1 LPVAEPNWRQVKNKV
16 CVITGASSG
25 IGAACAKAMAA
36 QGAIVIGCDL
46 RLDMLE
52 TVAEEINQSGGRMEA
67 YQVDVSDRDGVFAL
81 ADRIEKDHGG
91 ADVVL
96 NNAGVAHSA
105 PVEEITMDNFQWVMD
120 IDFWGVVHG
129 TQAFLPHMLKRGSG
143 HIANVSSIFGLI
155 GVPNQSAY
163 NAAKFAVLGF
173 TEALRHEMKEH
184 KDIGVTCIHPG
195 GINTNIVRHAR
206 FQQGPDADGEREE
219 AIQRFQKLTI
229 TQPAGAAKAIL
240 KGIRKNKA
248 RVLIGPDAVIVD
260 WARRLFPTHYMRVLP
275 ILGDIGKKDE

>member
-1 LPVAEPNWRQVKNKV
+1 MRKLKNKV

>member
-1 LPVAEPNWRQVKNKV
+1 MRQLKNKV

-52 TVAEEINQSGGRMEA
+52 TVAEEINQSGGRMET

-81 ADRIEKDHGG
+81 ADKIEKDHGG

-105 PVEEITMDNFQWVMD
+105 PVEEMTMDNFQWVMD

-155 GVPNQSAY
+155 GVPSQSAY

>member
-1 LPVAEPNWRQVKNKV
+1 MRQLKNKV

-81 ADRIEKDHGG
+81 ADKIEKDHGG

-105 PVEEITMDNFQWVMD
+105 PVEEMTMDNFQWVMD

>member
-1 LPVAEPNWRQVKNKV
+1 MRQLKNKV

-52 TVAEEINQSGGRMEA
+52 TVAEEINQSGGRMET

-105 PVEEITMDNFQWVMD
+105 PVEEMTMDNFQWVMD

-155 GVPNQSAY
+155 GVPSQSAY

>member
-1 LPVAEPNWRQVKNKV
+1 
-16 CVITGASSG
+16 
-25 IGAACAKAMAA
+25 M
-36 QGAIVIGCDL
+36 
-46 RLDMLE
+46 
-52 TVAEEINQSGGRMEA
+52 
-67 YQVDVSDRDGVFAL
+67 
-81 ADRIEKDHGG
+81 
-91 ADVVL
+91 
-96 NNAGVAHSA
+96 
-105 PVEEITMDNFQWVMD
+105 TMDNFQWVMD

-155 GVPNQSAY
+155 GVPSQSAY

>member
-1 LPVAEPNWRQVKNKV
+1 MRQLKNKV

>member
-1 LPVAEPNWRQVKNKV
+1 MRQLENKV

-52 TVAEEINQSGGRMEA
+52 TVAEEINQSGGRMET

-81 ADRIEKDHGG
+81 ADKIEKDHGG

-105 PVEEITMDNFQWVMD
+105 PVEEMTMDNFQWVMD

-155 GVPNQSAY
+155 GVPSQSAY